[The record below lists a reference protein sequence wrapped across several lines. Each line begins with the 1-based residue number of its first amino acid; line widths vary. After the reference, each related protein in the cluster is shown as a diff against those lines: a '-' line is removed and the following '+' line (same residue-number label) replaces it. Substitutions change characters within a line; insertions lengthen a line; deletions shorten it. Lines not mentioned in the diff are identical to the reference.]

1 MKKTL
6 LIASIFCFYIKH
18 SAQNLFPYKF
28 SEQIETEF
36 SADVKESKFQKA
48 AWQYC
53 EIGNYV
59 KAKTKLEEAT
69 NFKYTELSG
78 ADSLKIKQYSYF
90 NAKPI
95 IIKKAKDKKLV
106 IINEDHTDPKHR
118 VFTES
123 LLADMYLNGF
133 RYLALEAL
141 EQSDKQ
147 LNTRKFPIIKS
158 GYYAKEPQMGNLIRT
173 ALKIGFKLVAY
184 ESEKHN
190 SPKEREINQAKN
202 IAKLFKKDTAAKVIV
217 HCGHDHLFENDYADW
232 EKTMAGRLKEYTGID
247 PLTINQVKYTEKSK
261 RDISDPVLKKIII
274 LEPSVMIDDKGA
286 FFTTLDDSK
295 QWDISVFHPFTKYIN
310 GRPSWLTIGVNK
322 IIKKVPTKPN
332 ELTYPFLVLAYLEKE
347 FKNKEAVPVDVVEVQ
362 NENDKKALGL
372 YLGNYQL
379 VMLDIT
385 GKKMAQTV
393 KVE

>member
-1 MKKTL
+1 MKKKLLVTL
-6 LIASIFCFYIKH
+6 MICFYIKYA
-18 SAQNLFPYKF
+18 AQNVLPYKF
-28 SEQIETEF
+28 SEQIESEF
-36 SADVKESKFQKA
+36 KANERESKFQKA

-53 EIGNYV
+53 EIGNYA
-59 KAKTKLEEAT
+59 KAKIKLEEET
-69 NFKYTELSG
+69 NFKYAELSG
-78 ADSLKIKQYSYF
+78 ADSLKIKQFSYF

-123 LLADMYLNGF
+123 LLAEMYQNGF

-141 EQSDKQ
+141 EQSDKKI
-147 LNTRKFPIIKS
+147 NTRKFPLLKS
-158 GYYAKEPQMGNLIRT
+158 GYYAKEPQMGNLMRT
-173 ALKIGFKLVAY
+173 ALNIGFKLVAY
-184 ESEKHN
+184 ESEKHS

-232 EKTMAGRLKEYTGID
+232 EKTMAGRIKEYTGID

-274 LEPSVMIDDKGA
+274 LEPSVMIDDKGE
-286 FFTTLDDSK
+286 FFTTLDGSK

-310 GRPSWLTIGVNK
+310 GRPSWLSIGVNK
-322 IIKKVPTKPN
+322 TLKKIPTKPN

-347 FKNKEAVPVDVVEVQ
+347 FKNKEAIPVDAVEIQ
-362 NENDKKALGL
+362 NENDTKALGL

-379 VMLDIT
+379 VMLDKSGKEIT
-385 GKKMAQTV
+385 QSI